1 MSNEEL
7 VSLIQAGETERIPE
21 LWAQVERLVKKR
33 AWLMLME
40 INRPTIEVDD
50 LVQSGFIAFL
60 YAVERYDPAG
70 GAKFSTYLCLCLKNA
85 FGECLGI
92 RTEKQKNDPINWA
105 VSLSRPLADDKD
117 SGKLFDIVPDP
128 DADIPMETVEVK
140 LWHDSL
146 REAMEKALSNIPEQY
161 ADVLR
166 MRHYQGLTLAEVGE
180 IRGVAA
186 ERVRQ
191 MESKG
196 LRLLRQPKNACNL
209 LPFYRYDFYAH
220 TGLTTFRQS
229 GLTVQE
235 RYLIAVEDQ
244 KVRAAARRQQREQ
257 RQREEK
263 ARDEHR
269 KFMEQLQAETD
280 EIVARMTPEEKRAML
295 EKYGYA

>member
-21 LWAQVERLVKKR
+21 LWEQVERLVKKR

-50 LVQSGFIAFL
+50 LVQSGFISFL
-60 YAVERYDPAG
+60 YAVERYDPAE

-92 RTEKQKNDPINWA
+92 RTEKQKLDPINWA

-128 DADIPMETVEVK
+128 DADIPMETVEEK
-140 LWHDSL
+140 LWHESL
-146 REAMEKALSNIPEQY
+146 REAMEKALSAIPEQY

-209 LPFYRYDFYAH
+209 FPFYQHDFYSH
-220 TGLTTFRQS
+220 TGLTAFRQS

-235 RYLIAVEDQ
+235 RYLIAVEEQ
-244 KVRAAARRQQREQ
+244 QARAAARRK
-257 RQREEK
+257 QREEQIWK
-263 ARDEHR
+263 DQTIDN
-269 KFMEQLQAETD
+269 FNLFLEQLQAETD
-280 EIVARMTPEEKRAML
+280 EIVARMTPEEKRAIL
-295 EKYGYA
+295 ERYGA